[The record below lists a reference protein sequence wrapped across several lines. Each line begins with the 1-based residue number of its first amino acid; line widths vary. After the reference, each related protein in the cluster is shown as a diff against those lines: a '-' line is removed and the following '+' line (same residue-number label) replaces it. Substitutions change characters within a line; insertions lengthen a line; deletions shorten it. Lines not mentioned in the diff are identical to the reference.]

1 MKEIRSGL
9 KENQFRM
16 ETNPFRS
23 LANGRSQLLIRKIC
37 KELKTK

>member
-1 MKEIRSGL
+1 MKEI
-9 KENQFRM
+9 QFRTEGNRYRM

-23 LANGRSQLLIRKIC
+23 LENGRSQLLIRKMC